1 MSDGTKQM
9 REEAGRMIS
18 GIIGKVLPGS
28 AVKKAL
34 QNYADN
40 RPVRVLAV
48 GKAAFEMA
56 GAAQEVLQENISHG
70 LVITKYGHSKG
81 EIKGFDILEAAHQVP
96 NENSVLGAR
105 KAMEMVREA
114 GEGERIL
121 LLISGG
127 GSSLME
133 MPEEGLSLEDIQ
145 AVTGKLLGCGAS
157 IQEINRIRKRLSAVK
172 GGKLAALCPQAEI
185 HQIVLSDIIDDDL
198 EQIASGPACEDTT
211 TNETVREIL
220 RKYRI
225 SFPPPVMEKLFRE
238 TPKHINNV
246 TSEIIGSVRELCR
259 SAADFAGESGYRPLI
274 LSTGMDCEAREAGRF
289 ISSVARTVYTGG
301 GKEDTLHT
309 LKPPCALI
317 FGGETVVTV
326 RGEGKGGRNQEMALS
341 VALGID
347 GMENVVFF
355 SIGSDGTDGP
365 TDAAGGMVD
374 GATASRIREK
384 GLSPERL
391 LEEND
396 SYHGLKCAGDLVV
409 TGPTG
414 TNVNDVAVLLCR
426 D

>member
-1 MSDGTKQM
+1 MHDETEKM
-9 REEAGRMIS
+9 REEADRMIT

-34 QNYADN
+34 ANYEKD
-40 RPVRVLAV
+40 RPVRVIAL
-48 GKAAFEMA
+48 GKAACEMA
-56 GAAQEVLQENISHG
+56 AAAREALAENISRG
-70 LVITKYGHSKG
+70 LIITKYGHSKG
-81 EIKGFDILEAAHQVP
+81 ATEGFETVEAGHPVP
-96 NENSVLGAR
+96 DENSVLGAR
-105 KAMEMVREA
+105 KAMELVKEA
-114 GEGERIL
+114 GAGERIL

-133 MPEEGLSLEDIQ
+133 MPEAGLTLTDIQ
-145 AVTGKLLGCGAS
+145 MVTKKLLRCGAS

-211 TNETVREIL
+211 TNEAVREIL

-225 SFPPPVMEKLFRE
+225 SFSPSVMEKLFSE

-246 TSEIIGSVRELCR
+246 TSEIVGSVRELCR
-259 SAADFAGESGYRPLI
+259 HAADFAGKSGYWPFI
-274 LSTGMDCEAREAGRF
+274 LSTGLDCEAKEAGKL
-289 ISSVARTVYTGG
+289 IASAARTICESSGG
-301 GKEDTLHT
+301 CALHT
-309 LKPPCALI
+309 LKRPCALI
-317 FGGETVVTV
+317 WGGETVVTV
-326 RGEGKGGRNQEMALS
+326 RGRGIGGRNQEMALS
-341 VALGID
+341 AALGIA
-347 GMENVVFF
+347 GMEKVVFF
-355 SIGSDGTDGP
+355 SFGSDGTDGP

-374 GATASRIREK
+374 GYTVSRIREK

-396 SYHGLKCAGDLVV
+396 SYHALACAGDLIV

-426 D
+426 